1 MKKGE
6 IYEGIVEKTEFPN
19 RGIIRAEDRRIIIKN
34 TLPGQKIR
42 YRLKK
47 LRKGTGEGQ
56 LLEVLEPSPLEVS
69 PACPHF
75 GQCSQPF
82 LSMRLSILARSF
94 TRFSS

>member
-69 PACPHF
+69 PAC
-75 GQCSQPF
+75 
-82 LSMRLSILARSF
+82 LAFRPVRAAAPIRICPTKSRSD
-94 TRFSS
+94 